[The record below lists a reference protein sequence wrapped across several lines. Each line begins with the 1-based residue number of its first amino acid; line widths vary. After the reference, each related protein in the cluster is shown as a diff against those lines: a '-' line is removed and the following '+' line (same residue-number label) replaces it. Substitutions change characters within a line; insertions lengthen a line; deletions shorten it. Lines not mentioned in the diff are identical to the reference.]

1 MRGLQENTTSQL
13 FTYNFILHLLLK
25 VIFLWAEIR
34 PFELGGEELSV
45 FLVSDSTYTLF
56 TFRQTSYL
64 TFKTKSWYFEVSC
77 LKDLIRFHHRY
88 SDVFLNLISIYSKY
102 FQKRFS
108 LWSFRY
114 WKSENYQCRNNKKRN
129 TQTSGKTLSERY
141 LQRQTRLCSLP
152 APQLMLQC
160 LGRDWLTDS
169 GPCRAHNV
177 GGETEWGEEEGEV
190 LEGFQFLSE
199 LLSPNKNG
207 LSLDT
212 SSNFVISQRERE
224 SWAQSGVLPCWAP
237 VTSQCNKTQQ
247 EIAFYINLQ
256 WWSSPLHTGVSS

>member
-1 MRGLQENTTSQL
+1 M
-13 FTYNFILHLLLK
+13 
-25 VIFLWAEIR
+25 
-34 PFELGGEELSV
+34 
-45 FLVSDSTYTLF
+45 
-56 TFRQTSYL
+56 
-64 TFKTKSWYFEVSC
+64 
-77 LKDLIRFHHRY
+77 KDLIRFHYRY

-141 LQRQTRLCSLP
+141 LQRQTRLCSISVDAAVSGERLT
-152 APQLMLQC
+152 
-160 LGRDWLTDS
+160 DWLRPVPS
-169 GPCRAHNV
+169 SQCRRWD
-177 GGETEWGEEEGEV
+177 GRGEEEGEV

-207 LSLDT
+207 LDT

>member
-1 MRGLQENTTSQL
+1 MSWDTPFWIGRRGAKCVPCIWL
-13 FTYNFILHLLLK
+13 
-25 VIFLWAEIR
+25 
-34 PFELGGEELSV
+34 
-45 FLVSDSTYTLF
+45 TYTLF
-56 TFRQTSYL
+56 TFRQTSYQ
-64 TFKTKSWYFEVSC
+64 TFKTESWYFEVSC

-177 GGETEWGEEEGEV
+177 GGETEGGRRRREESVGRFPISV
-190 LEGFQFLSE
+190 RAPLS
-199 LLSPNKNG
+199 
-207 LSLDT
+207 
-212 SSNFVISQRERE
+212 
-224 SWAQSGVLPCWAP
+224 
-237 VTSQCNKTQQ
+237 
-247 EIAFYINLQ
+247 
-256 WWSSPLHTGVSS
+256 